1 MMCRIVSVAII
12 AALALAAPAFAGTAG
27 GRLVHGGVPNGTF
40 HGGFRGGVNGQHSF
54 QRVACCF
61 GANSTFLVGGLAA
74 PAYGYPFTPPVY
86 VQPASDPTPI
96 EQTTMAATAAPVP
109 PAPPKV
115 CYVGGCYHLQ
125 GGGTSGPSHWVW
137 VPNPPAIPPSLPE
150 R

>member
-1 MMCRIVSVAII
+1 MVFQVVSVAII
-12 AALALAAPAFAGTAG
+12 AVLALAAPAFAGAAS
-27 GRLVHGGVPNGTF
+27 GRLVHGGMPNGPV
-40 HGGFRGGVNGQHSF
+40 HVGFRGGVNGQHSF

-74 PAYGYPFTPPVY
+74 PSYGYPFTPPVY
-86 VQPASDPTPI
+86 VQPAYDPTQI
-96 EQTTMAATAAPVP
+96 EPTTMAAIAAPVA

-125 GGGTSGPSHWVW
+125 GGGTSEPPHWVW